1 MNVNEIVDLAKSAGK
16 LVRDGFGQESMSR
29 TVGRGYG
36 GDMTRRI
43 DQAVEEMVSEKA
55 RQVGNVEILTEES
68 GVLRFGDPKVR
79 WVVDPLDGSTNFS
92 RGIPFFGISMLAQQL
107 PSKKAIVGVIYEPM
121 RDRLYTAEPGKGAYV
136 NEQRLKT
143 NSDRNLDERVF
154 YLDLH
159 FGRDKERFNDFV
171 RRYQNLGPIFNTYRS
186 LGSAALALALTASG
200 HLDGFLDL
208 SGNSRYLDIAAG
220 SLIVEEAGGCVTNLA
235 GQVIGE
241 EYDSLVACASPELNR
256 KMREILSA

>member
-1 MNVNEIVDLAKSAGK
+1 MNVNEIIALAKSAGK
-16 LVRDGFGQESMSR
+16 LARDGFGQDSMSR
-29 TVGRGYG
+29 IVGRGHG

-55 RQVGNVEILTEES
+55 REVGNIEILTEES
-68 GVLRFGDPKVR
+68 GVLRFGEPKFR

-92 RGIPFFGISMLAQQL
+92 RGIPFFGISILVQHL
-107 PSKKAIVGVIYEPM
+107 PSKEAIVGVIYDPM
-121 RDRLYTAEPGKGAYV
+121 RDRLYRAEPGEGAYI

-143 NSDRNLDERVF
+143 NSDRTLEERVF

-159 FGRDKERFNDFV
+159 FGRDKERFDDFIG
-171 RRYQNLGPIFNTYRS
+171 RYQNLGSIFNTYRS
-186 LGSAALALALTASG
+186 LGSAALAMALTASG

-208 SGNSRYLDIAAG
+208 SGNSRFLDIAAG

-235 GQVIGE
+235 GQPIGE
-241 EYDSLVACASPELNR
+241 EYDSLVACASPDLNK